1 MRPLADEEVAV
12 AGRGLRGDWVDLAA
26 FLMLLA
32 GAIDGLQGLVAVV
45 RNDYYSLA
53 PNEILVV
60 DLTTW
65 GWILLSWGAVVALT
79 GAGLWLRSETARWFA
94 VVILVFNLIVELA
107 FAGAHNFPLWA
118 LLSNALTI
126 IVLYALILRWSG
138 AESAD

>member
-1 MRPLADEEVAV
+1 M

-32 GAIDGLQGLVAVV
+32 GAIDGLQGLIAVV

-53 PNEILVV
+53 PNEILVI

-94 VVILVFNLIVELA
+94 VVILVFNLIGELA